1 MKNLWFI
8 PLLFMTVVASA
19 NDTSYYAV
27 LRNSL
32 VLADQHYSLTT
43 YQNLANTCDRII
55 ALREKEWLPAYYRA
69 YAYVHMGYMT
79 EDEEKKDELLDSA
92 QASADAALILNPG
105 ESEIQLVLALICYGR
120 MEINP
125 MFRATIYFPKANAA
139 LERAKELN
147 PRNPRIYYLEG
158 KSTLY
163 KPAFMGGGAEAALHI
178 LEKALQYF
186 REFVPPSDIY
196 PRWGEESTLVLYQEC
211 RDKIEEE

>member
-1 MKNLWFI
+1 MKNL
-8 PLLFMTVVASA
+8 LLIVLLLMAAKASA

-32 VLADQHYSLTT
+32 VLADQEYSLSA

-69 YAYVHMGYMT
+69 YAYAHLGYMT
-79 EDEEKKDELLDSA
+79 EDEERKDALLDKA
-92 QASADAALILNPG
+92 QASADAALILNPE

-147 PRNPRIYYLEG
+147 PGNPRIYYLEG
-158 KSTLY
+158 KSTIY
-163 KPAFMGGGAEAALHI
+163 KPAFMGGGSEAALAI
-178 LEKALQYF
+178 LEKSLQYY

-196 PRWGEESTLVLYQEC
+196 PHWGEESTRTLYEEC
-211 RDKIEEE
+211 KEEIEEE

>member
-1 MKNLWFI
+1 MKNL
-8 PLLFMTVVASA
+8 LLIALLLLATKASA
-19 NDTSYYAV
+19 NDSSYYAV

-32 VLADQHYSLTT
+32 VLAEQEYSLSA

-55 ALREKEWLPAYYRA
+55 AIRGKEWLPAYYRA
-69 YAYVHMGYMT
+69 YAYAHLGYMT
-79 EDEEKKDELLDSA
+79 EDEEQKDALLDKA
-92 QASADAALILNPG
+92 QASADAALFLNPE
-105 ESEIQLVLALICYGR
+105 ESEILLVLALICYGR

-158 KSTLY
+158 KSTIY
-163 KPAFMGGGAEAALHI
+163 KPTFMGGGAEAALPI
-178 LEKALQYF
+178 LEKSLQYY

-196 PRWGEESTLVLYQEC
+196 PHWGEESTLTLYQEC
-211 RDKIEEE
+211 KEKIEEE